1 MGRYGDGIGV
11 SFDLLEAAQTA
22 AHVALAR
29 LGGRT
34 PDLALAFV
42 SGPDAGAAGE
52 RALALTGARAT
63 LGCTAEGVVGGGVGV
78 HGVSAVSVWVGILPR
93 ATLRTF
99 HLEVLPAD
107 GAAAVLGLPEPT
119 PSDEALLLLTDP
131 YSFPT
136 EGFVQQAALALPGLP
151 VVGGLA
157 HGDSGPG
164 SSRLWVD
171 GRTVGRGAVGVVL
184 GGTGARAAL
193 SQGCRS
199 VGPVM
204 TVTEADDNV
213 VLGLAGVPALDKVRE
228 VLSDLTP
235 PDQALASQGLLLG
248 IAAEEAEF
256 EPEFLARTVIGSDRD
271 RGGLVLA
278 DRVQVGQ
285 TVRLQVRDADAADL
299 DLKDALSRMPT
310 TVGGGALLFSCRR
323 RGSGLFG
330 PSYGG
335 VSHDPLV
342 VREALAA
349 DAVGGFF
356 AAGEIGPVGHRS
368 YLHGFTASVLLLP

>member
-1 MGRYGDGIGV
+1 MGRYGDGLGV
-11 SFDLLEAAQTA
+11 AHDLVQAAETA
-22 AHVALAR
+22 AYAALAK

-34 PDLALAFV
+34 PDLAVVFV
-42 SGPDAGAAGE
+42 SGPDATAAGE

-63 LGCTAEGVVGGGVGV
+63 LGCSAEGVVGGGVGV
-78 HGVSAVSVWVGILPR
+78 QSVSAVSVWVGILPG

-107 GAAAVLGLPEPT
+107 GAAAVVGLPEAR
-119 PSDEALLLLTDP
+119 DDDDAMVLLVDP

-136 EGFVQQAALALPGLP
+136 EGFVEQAALARPGLP
-151 VVGGLA
+151 IVGGLA
-157 HGDSGPG
+157 HGDAGPG

-184 GGTGARAAL
+184 SGSGARAVL

-204 TVTEADDNV
+204 TVTDAEDNV
-213 VLGLAGVPALDKVRE
+213 VLGLAGLPALEKVRE
-228 VLSDLTP
+228 VLSDLAP
-235 PDQALASQGLLLG
+235 PDQALVSMGLHVG
-248 IAAEEAEF
+248 IAAEEAHDA
-256 EPEFLARTVIGSDRD
+256 PEFLVRAVLGSDRE
-271 RGGLVLA
+271 REGLVLA
-278 DRVQVGQ
+278 ERVAVGQ
-285 TVRLQVRDADAADL
+285 TVRLMVRDADAADL
-299 DLKDALSRMPT
+299 DLKEALSGEP
-310 TVGGGALLFSCRR
+310 VGVGSGALLFSFRR
-323 RGSGLFG
+323 RGAGLFG

-335 VSHDPLV
+335 VSHDAVV

-356 AAGEIGPVGHRS
+356 AAGEIGPVGDRS
-368 YLHGFTASVLLLP
+368 YLHGFTASMLLLP

>member
-1 MGRYGDGIGV
+1 MGRYGDGLGV
-11 SFDLLEAAQTA
+11 SFDLVEAAQTA
-22 AHVALAR
+22 AHVALSR

-42 SGPDAGAAGE
+42 SGPDAGPAGE
-52 RALALTGARAT
+52 RALELTGARAT

-78 HGVSAVSVWVGILPR
+78 QGVSAVSVWAGILPK

-107 GAAAVLGLPEPT
+107 GAAAVVGLPERAPD
-119 PSDEALLLLTDP
+119 DEALLLLADP

-136 EGFVQQAALALPGLP
+136 DGFVQQAAAALPGLP

-157 HGDSGPG
+157 HGAAGPG
-164 SSRLWVD
+164 SSRMWVD

-184 GGTGARAAL
+184 SGTGAQAAL

-204 TVTEADDNV
+204 TITEADGNV

-228 VLSDLTP
+228 VLADLTP
-235 PDQALASQGLLLG
+235 PDQALASQGLQLG
-248 IAAEEAEF
+248 VAADESED
-256 EPEFLARTVIGSDRD
+256 EPEFLARPVIGSDRHK
-271 RGGLVLA
+271 GGLVLA
-278 DRVQVGQ
+278 DRVRVGQ

-299 DLKDALSRMPT
+299 DLKDTLGRLPVSL
-310 TVGGGALLFSCRR
+310 GGGALLFSCRS
-323 RGSGLFG
+323 RGAGLFG

-335 VSHDPLV
+335 VSHDPVV
-342 VREALAA
+342 VRAGLGA

-356 AAGEIGPVGHRS
+356 TAGELGPVGGRS